1 MFKYDGYIIKTTPD
15 YKDALEKSEDIEVL
29 DCEVYAE
36 SDAELKNCLMK
47 FNMAQGFEYSE
58 NTVYEIENGIK
69 NVIDSDDSYLELQ
82 IKQNKFDRQSEL
94 FYRAVEFIKESVG
107 GEDIETT
114 LKLCLGMTDEEI
126 NETLGALNEP
136 EETSEMEMK

>member
-1 MFKYDGYIIKTTPD
+1 MGNHS
-15 YKDALEKSEDIEVL
+15 AWKS
-29 DCEVYAE
+29 
-36 SDAELKNCLMK
+36 K
-47 FNMAQGFEYSE
+47 
-58 NTVYEIENGIK
+58 YEIENGIK

-136 EETSEMEMK
+136 EETSEMKMK